1 MVVDEDFKPNTPTRG
16 GGNKNNSAFSYFV
29 KECKEEHKRR
39 FPDEQ
44 LPMAEFNRKASE
56 RWKNMSERE
65 KKWFNIQAESGRKA
79 DSDFSPKTPS
89 SGVKRGRKPRS
100 KKDPMAPKRALS
112 GFFWFSNDERPKV
125 KAANPDFGVGDIAK
139 ELGRRWAEA
148 SEEVKAKFEAKAAN
162 DRVRYDR
169 EKMAYQS
176 KLKGGGGGMSESLI
190 LDDEDDD
197 D

>member
-16 GGNKNNSAFSYFV
+16 GGRSNTAYSYFV

-44 LPMAEFNRKASE
+44 LPMAEFNRKATD

-65 KKWFNIQAESGRKA
+65 KKWFNILAENGRKDA
-79 DSDFSPKTPS
+79 SDFSPRTPS
-89 SGVKRGRKPRS
+89 DGAKRGRKPRS
-100 KKDPMAPKRALS
+100 KKDPNAPKRALS

-139 ELGRRWAEA
+139 ELGRRWSEA
-148 SEEVKAKFEAKAAN
+148 TEEIKAKYEAKAAN

-176 KLKGGGGGMSESLI
+176 KMKGGGMSDSLV

>member
-1 MVVDEDFKPNTPTRG
+1 M
-16 GGNKNNSAFSYFV
+16 
-29 KECKEEHKRR
+29 
-39 FPDEQ
+39 
-44 LPMAEFNRKASE
+44 
-56 RWKNMSERE
+56 
-65 KKWFNIQAESGRKA
+65 
-79 DSDFSPKTPS
+79 
-89 SGVKRGRKPRS
+89 
-100 KKDPMAPKRALS
+100 
-112 GFFWFSNDERPKV
+112 